1 MIVVDTSALIAI
13 MSREPEAQACAAL
26 IRKPEPAVITAANF
40 LETMIV
46 ASKRDYGREM
56 AHFIETMGIEIY
68 PVDASLARE
77 AVTAHLRFVPGQ
89 SSGQAELR
97 RLLLVCSREAAG
109 LPAPLRRARLPP
121 HGPRAGA
128 CLS

>member
-26 IRKPEPAVITAANF
+26 IRKPEPTVITAANF

-77 AVTAHLRFVPGQ
+77 AVTAHLRFGRGNHP
-89 SSGQAELR
+89 
-97 RLLLVCSREAAG
+97 
-109 LPAPLRRARLPP
+109 ARLNYGDCFSYALAKRLGCPLLYVGHDFRRTDLVP
-121 HGPRAGA
+121 AHA
-128 CLS
+128 